1 MRILIIED
9 DRDLVNVLRRSLT
22 EAGYAVDVAY
32 DGEEGEIYAISAPYD
47 VIILDIMLPHKDGF
61 EVCMSL
67 RQNKINARI
76 LMLTAKDAVN
86 DKVKGLNCGADDYLT
101 KPFDFSELSAR
112 IRTLLRREIVRGVP
126 IIQIGDLSLDTIKR
140 EVTRGGVPIKL
151 TAKEFGI
158 LEYFMMNPGAVIN
171 RKMLE
176 EHVWNFALNSESNL
190 IEAYIRRIRQKI
202 NANGKED
209 LIETI
214 RGSGYRLKQL

>member
-9 DRDLVNVLRRSLT
+9 DREMVHVLQRSLT
-22 EAGYAVDVAY
+22 EEGYAVDIAY
-32 DGEEGEIYAISAPYD
+32 DGEEGELYASSVPYD
-47 VIILDIMLPHKDGF
+47 VIILDIMLPLKDGF
-61 EVCMSL
+61 DVCVSL
-67 RQNKINARI
+67 RQNKINTRI
-76 LMLTAKDAVN
+76 LMLTARDAVK
-86 DKVKGLNCGADDYLT
+86 DRVKGLDCGADDYLT

-112 IRTLLRREIVRGVP
+112 IRTLLRREIVRGSS
-126 IIQIGDLSLDTIKR
+126 IIQVNDLTLNTITR
-140 EVTRGGVPIKL
+140 EVTRGGEPIKL

-158 LEYFMMNPGAVIN
+158 LEYFMMNPGAVIS

-176 EHVWNFALNSESNL
+176 EHVWNFALDSESNL

-214 RGSGYRLKQL
+214 RGAGYRLVQL